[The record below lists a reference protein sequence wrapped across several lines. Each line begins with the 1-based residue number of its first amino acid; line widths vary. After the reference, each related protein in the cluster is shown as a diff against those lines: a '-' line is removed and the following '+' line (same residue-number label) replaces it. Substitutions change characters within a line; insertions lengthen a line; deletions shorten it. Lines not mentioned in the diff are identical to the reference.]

1 MRKGM
6 RRFILVVSTIYMY
19 SSLIS
24 CNDRKVEEEE
34 VRDIKIGISIY
45 EQDDIFISSIIS
57 NIENITKE
65 KRNEGSYNIT
75 LNVEDAKSNQYNQ
88 NEQVDMFID
97 QGYDV
102 MCINLVDRRS
112 AANIINKAKNANI
125 PVIFFNRE
133 PVEEDI
139 NLWNK
144 VYYVGA
150 KAEMSGYMQGKI
162 VLDEYNKD
170 NMSVDKNND
179 GKLQYV
185 MLEGEPE
192 HQDSLIRTESTIKKI
207 TSVGI
212 EVEKLA
218 SDSANWQNSQAYE
231 KTSQWINEFGDKIEV
246 VFSNNDD
253 MALGAIHAF
262 ENSNISLENR
272 PIIVGID
279 GIPEALT
286 AIKNG
291 SMKGTVFNDYIT
303 QAKEMIDICY
313 DLKYD
318 ENSKLIREI
327 NNTKSFK
334 TSYKKI
340 TNDNVE
346 NYINNENLY

>member
-6 RRFILVVSTIYMY
+6 RRFILVLSTIYMY

-133 PVEEDI
+133 PVEEDM
-139 NLWNK
+139 NMWNK

-150 KAEMSGYMQGKI
+150 QAEQSGMMQGDI
-162 VLDEYNKD
+162 VIEKYN
-170 NMSVDKNND
+170 NNPSGVDKNGD
-179 GKLQYV
+179 GKIQYV
-185 MLEGEPE
+185 MLEGEQG
-192 HQDSLIRTESTIKKI
+192 HQDASIRTEYSVKRLVDSGIK
-207 TSVGI
+207 
-212 EVEKLA
+212 VEKLG
-218 SDSANWQNSQAYE
+218 SEVANWSRTEASE
-231 KTSQWINEFGDKIEV
+231 KVDRWIEKYNDKVELII
-246 VFSNNDD
+246 SNNDD
-253 MALGAIHAF
+253 MALGAIDVL
-262 ENSNISLENR
+262 NKSKIKNNMPL
-272 PIIVGID
+272 IVGVD
-279 GIPEALT
+279 GINDALK
-286 AIKNG
+286 AIENG
-291 SMKGTVFNDYIT
+291 QMTGTVISDAYKQGKAIFDTALRVSSGNILDNYNGIDARYIRIPHVIVT
-303 QAKEMIDICY
+303 KE
-313 DLKYD
+313 
-318 ENSKLIREI
+318 
-327 NNTKSFK
+327 
-334 TSYKKI
+334 
-340 TNDNVE
+340 NVGE
-346 NYINNENLY
+346 YIK